1 MMRVP
6 EPNFSHLLSLSGPFG
21 TFEHADHTLARV
33 EHGYCTDDVARVLL
47 VCVRESAPS
56 REVAELARSSMRFL
70 ADAQGLN
77 GQFRNRRRE
86 SGSWSGPV
94 ASEDCWGRA
103 IWALGSAIR
112 FSKDESLVE
121 SALVL
126 FRRAVMARSRWPRS
140 MAFATLG
147 VTEFLTVEP
156 EDERARALLG
166 AAAEVLD
173 RSEVSESWRWPEE
186 RLRYANAILPE
197 ALMTIGSV
205 LGDDRLVANGL
216 RQLRWLLDTQALHGH
231 LSVVPDGGRGPEADD
246 RRFDQQPIEVAAMSE
261 ACIRALDLTGDTSWI
276 EGHEMAV
283 QWFVGKNDGGV
294 VMFDAATGG
303 GYDGLTALGANLNE
317 GAESTI
323 ALLTTLQHA
332 RRFAKTSS

>member
-21 TFEHADHTLARV
+21 TFEHADHTVARV

-147 VTEFLTVEP
+147 VTEFLTVKP
-156 EDERARALLG
+156 EDEGARALLG

-173 RSEVSESWRWPEE
+173 RPEVSESWRWPEE

-216 RQLRWLLDTQALHGH
+216 RQLRWLLDKETWRGH

-261 ACIRALDLTGDTSWI
+261 ACIRALELTGDTSWI
-276 EGHEMAV
+276 VGHEMAV

-332 RRFAKTSS
+332 RRFAKASS

>member
-1 MMRVP
+1 
-6 EPNFSHLLSLSGPFG
+6 
-21 TFEHADHTLARV
+21 
-33 EHGYCTDDVARVLL
+33 
-47 VCVRESAPS
+47 
-56 REVAELARSSMRFL
+56 MRFL
-70 ADAQGLN
+70 AAAQGRD
-77 GQFRNRRRE
+77 GQFRNRRSE
-86 SGSWSGPV
+86 TGSWSGPFV
-94 ASEDCWGRA
+94 SEDCWGRA

-112 FSKDESLVE
+112 FSKDESLVA

-126 FRRAVMARSRWPRS
+126 FRRAIMARSRWPRS

-147 VTEFLTVEP
+147 VAEFLMVEP
-156 EDERARALLG
+156 EDGESRALLR

-173 RSEVSESWRWPEE
+173 RPEVSESWRWPEE

-216 RQLRWLLDTQALHGH
+216 RQLRWLLDMQTSHGH
-231 LSVVPDGGRGPEADD
+231 LSVVPDGGRRPEADD
-246 RRFDQQPIEVAAMSE
+246 RKFDQQSIEVAAMSE
-261 ACIRALDLTGDTSWI
+261 ACIRALDLTGDSTWI
-276 EGHEMAV
+276 EGYEMAV
-283 QWFVGKNDGGV
+283 QWFMGKNDGGV

-332 RRFAKTSS
+332 RRFAKASS

>member
-1 MMRVP
+1 MQVP

-47 VCVRESAPS
+47 VCVREPVPS

-70 ADAQGLN
+70 AAAQGLN
-77 GQFRNRRRE
+77 GQFRNRRSE
-86 SGSWSGPV
+86 TGSWSGPFV
-94 ASEDCWGRA
+94 SEDCWGRA
-103 IWALGSAIR
+103 LWALGSAIR
-112 FSKDESLVE
+112 FSKDESLVA

-126 FRRAVMARSRWPRS
+126 FRRAIMARSRWPRS

-147 VTEFLTVEP
+147 VAEFLTVEP
-156 EDERARALLG
+156 EDGESRALLR
-166 AAAEVLD
+166 AATEVLD
-173 RSEVSESWRWPEE
+173 RPEVSESWRWPEE

-216 RQLRWLLDTQALHGH
+216 RQLRWLLDTETSHGH
-231 LSVVPDGGRGPEADD
+231 LSVVPDGGRRPEADD
-246 RRFDQQPIEVAAMSE
+246 RKFDQQPIEVAAMSE
-261 ACIRALDLTGDTSWI
+261 ACIRALDLTGDTTWI
-276 EGHEMAV
+276 EGYEMAV
-283 QWFVGKNDGGV
+283 QWFMGKNDGGV

-332 RRFAKTSS
+332 RRFAKASS

>member
-1 MMRVP
+1 MQIP

-47 VCVRESAPS
+47 VCVREPAPT
-56 REVAELARSSMRFL
+56 REVADLARSSMRFL

-86 SGSWSGPV
+86 SGSWSGPA

-112 FSKDESLVE
+112 LSKDESLVE

-156 EDERARALLG
+156 EDERVRALLG
-166 AAAEVLD
+166 AAGEVLD
-173 RSEVSESWRWPEE
+173 RPEVSESWRWPEE

-216 RQLRWLLDTQALHGH
+216 RQLRWLLDTQALRGH

-276 EGHEMAV
+276 GGHEMAV
-283 QWFVGKNDGGV
+283 QWFMGKNDGGV
-294 VMFDAATGG
+294 AMFDAATGG
-303 GYDGLTALGANLNE
+303 GYDGLTALGANLNQ

-332 RRFAKTSS
+332 RRFAKASS